1 MLWGVLIFLLL
12 GEVIIDVVGVLTFL
26 LLGEVIIDVVGGVN
40 LPASR

>member
-1 MLWGVLIFLLL
+1 MLLGVLTFPLL

>member
-1 MLWGVLIFLLL
+1 MRLSLMLW
-12 GEVIIDVVGVLTFL
+12 GVLTFL

>member
-1 MLWGVLIFLLL
+1 MLWVLTFLLL

-40 LPASR
+40 SSC

>member
-1 MLWGVLIFLLL
+1 MLWRVLTFLLL
-12 GEVIIDVVGVLTFL
+12 GEVIIDVVGVLIFP

>member
-1 MLWGVLIFLLL
+1 MLCVLTFLLL

>member
-1 MLWGVLIFLLL
+1 MLWGVLAFLLL

-26 LLGEVIIDVVGGVN
+26 LLGEVIIDVVGVN

>member
-1 MLWGVLIFLLL
+1 MLWGVLTFLLL
-12 GEVIIDVVGVLTFL
+12 CEVIIDVVGVLTLL